1 MGEQRCVARS
11 DECRRGAGVREAA
24 GRDRRARLHRF
35 GWGRRAIDRR
45 SQREDLGWDDVR
57 EHEASAQTCV
67 GRGRR
72 SRAGACPGRGPRN
85 RRTGVSAAIKGG
97 KGGRRRQRSED
108 RNMSITRRVFVKS
121 GGLALFSFGLD
132 PLFLARAAF
141 TSYKPLPSH
150 AACCRPVL
158 VCLFQRGAVDG
169 LNMIV
174 PHGDPIYYQERPR
187 IAVPEKD
194 VLDLDGYFGLH
205 PGLAALKPLW
215 EAKTLAAIHAIGSP
229 DATRSHFDA
238 QDYMESG
245 TPGMKATPDGWLNR
259 YCQHDREHQDTPFR
273 AVAFGPQLPRILA
286 GTAPS
291 LAIDDLQAFDLRA
304 PQPAARDRLT
314 RAFEE
319 LYAGS
324 ATGLLST
331 SSREAFDAV
340 QMLKRLDPGQYR
352 PANGADYPR
361 GRLGK
366 ALLEIAQ
373 LIKADI
379 GLQLAF
385 ADVTGWDTHVNQ
397 GATEGQLAGR
407 LGELG
412 EALAAFT
419 RDVGERMRDVV
430 VLTMSEFGRT
440 VRENGN

>member
-1 MGEQRCVARS
+1 
-11 DECRRGAGVREAA
+11 
-24 GRDRRARLHRF
+24 
-35 GWGRRAIDRR
+35 
-45 SQREDLGWDDVR
+45 
-57 EHEASAQTCV
+57 
-67 GRGRR
+67 
-72 SRAGACPGRGPRN
+72 
-85 RRTGVSAAIKGG
+85 
-97 KGGRRRQRSED
+97 
-108 RNMSITRRVFVKS
+108 MSISRRVFVKS
-121 GGLALFSFGLD
+121 GGLALVSLGLD
-132 PLFLARAAF
+132 PLFLERAAF
-141 TSYKPLPSH
+141 ASYRQLPSITGQS
-150 AACCRPVL
+150 RPTL

-187 IAVPEKD
+187 IAVPQKD

-205 PGLAALKPLW
+205 PRLAALKPLW

-245 TPGMKATPDGWLNR
+245 TPGVKATRDGWLNR
-259 YCQHDREHQDTPFR
+259 YCQHEREHQDTPFR

-291 LAIDDLQAFDLRA
+291 LAIDDLQAFGLRA

-379 GLQLAF
+379 GLQVAF

-407 LGELG
+407 LSELG

-440 VRENGN
+440 VRENGSSGTDHGHATAMLVLGGPVNGGRVLGKWPGLDPAQRFEGRDVAVTTDFRDLFAELLARHLGARDLSAIFPGFVADSQRFPGAIRG

>member
-1 MGEQRCVARS
+1 
-11 DECRRGAGVREAA
+11 
-24 GRDRRARLHRF
+24 
-35 GWGRRAIDRR
+35 
-45 SQREDLGWDDVR
+45 
-57 EHEASAQTCV
+57 
-67 GRGRR
+67 
-72 SRAGACPGRGPRN
+72 
-85 RRTGVSAAIKGG
+85 
-97 KGGRRRQRSED
+97 
-108 RNMSITRRVFVKS
+108 MSISRRVFVKS
-121 GGLALFSFGLD
+121 GGLALFSLGLD

-141 TSYKPLPSH
+141 ASYRPLPPST
-150 AACCRPVL
+150 ALSRPIL

-291 LAIDDLQAFDLRA
+291 LAIDDLQAFGLRA

-379 GLQLAF
+379 GLQVAF

-407 LGELG
+407 LSELG

-440 VRENGN
+440 VRENGSSGTDHGHATAMLVLGGPVNGGRVLGKWPGLDPAQRFEGRDVAVTTDFRDLFAELLARHLGARDLSAVFPGFVANSERFPGAIRG